1 MTTVDEI
8 KEAITQLSP
17 QALQELR
24 AWYEQYDAQLW
35 DAQIEGDVEAGRLD
49 ELAEDALRSF
59 RDGET
64 TEL

>member
-24 AWYEQYDAQLW
+24 VWYEQYDAQLW
-35 DAQIEGDVEAGRLD
+35 DAQIEADVAAGRLD
-49 ELAEDALRSF
+49 ELVEDALRAF